1 MTSAERSI
9 ALPAELTS
17 VRQGRLFARDVVRE
31 WQCDGL
37 ADDVQLAVSELIT
50 NAVRH
55 AGTDVVLTLR
65 LADELR
71 VEVRDSH
78 AELIDRTPQPPDDP
92 FATSGR
98 GLHIVAAVS
107 SEWGVT
113 AFEGGKSVWFTLTLP
128 DSHGA
133 DADVFAMSDHRADD
147 TASQRAESDERD
159 GGERQSIG
167 MRVRTA
173 N

>member
-1 MTSAERSI
+1 MRGAERSI

-17 VRQGRLFARDVVRE
+17 VRQARLFARDVVRE
-31 WQCDGL
+31 WQCDRL

-55 AGTDVVLTLR
+55 AGTDVVMTLR
-65 LADELR
+65 LTDELQ

-78 AELIDRTPQPPDDP
+78 AEMIDRTPRAPEDP

-107 SEWGVT
+107 SDWGVT
-113 AFEGGKSVWFTLTLP
+113 TLDDGKTVWFTLTLP
-128 DSHGA
+128 DTSGV
-133 DADVFAMSDHRADD
+133 DADVFTMSDHRADE
-147 TASQRAESDERD
+147 APARGSDRSAGE
-159 GGERQSIG
+159 GERRSLGIG
-167 MRVRTA
+167 AGTA

>member
-1 MTSAERSI
+1 MGSAERSI

-17 VRQGRLFARDVVRE
+17 VRQARLFARDVMRE

-37 ADDVQLAVSELIT
+37 ADDVQLGVSELIT

-55 AGTDVVLTLR
+55 AGTDVVLTLH
-65 LADELR
+65 LGDDLR

-78 AELIDRTPQPPDDP
+78 PEFIDRTPRPPDDP

-107 SEWGVT
+107 SDWGVT
-113 AFEGGKSVWFTLTLP
+113 TFADGKAVWFTVALP
-128 DSHGA
+128 DGHGA
-133 DADVFAMSDHRADD
+133 DADVIAMNHHRAD
-147 TASQRAESDERD
+147 S
-159 GGERQSIG
+159 
-167 MRVRTA
+167 A
-173 N
+173 NVQADIDAVG